1 MASTKENPPAEI
13 EIEKLVYGGDGL
25 ARLDGQVVLMPYVLP
40 GERVSFRPQKMK
52 AGLLKGTQ
60 VEILRPSPERITAR
74 CEYYTQCGGCHLQHT
89 GYPFQIAQKLSIL
102 RETLKRIAGLE
113 YTEEIPAIT
122 GEPWAYRNRVQLHFK
137 AGTCGFHR
145 AESHAIQGISHCDIS
160 APLLNEAIAKIQP
173 AVKKQEWPDF
183 LRSLELFTNGTEIQ
197 VNVLESNRPVAAR
210 FFTWLKT
217 MVPAVASGDIVYEAA
232 GERFRISGGSFFQTN
247 RFLVDALVN
256 EVMGDE
262 HGEEAVDLYAGVGL
276 FTLPM
281 AKRFQRVKA
290 VERGNTAFRDLEFN
304 AEAAKLTNVTAQRA
318 AAEEFLRELQTSP
331 TWMVADPPRAGLGKD
346 ATTELLRLK
355 PQRLTIV
362 SCDPATLARDLKVLL
377 GGGYKIGRVSLV
389 DLFPQTYHF
398 ETVVRLEIESSSS

>member
-1 MASTKENPPAEI
+1 MATTKENSPVEI

-40 GERVSFRPQKMK
+40 GERVAFRPQRMK

-60 VEILRPSPERITAR
+60 VQILRPSPERIKPR
-74 CEYYTQCGGCHLQHT
+74 CEYFTLCGGCHLQQA
-89 GYPFQIAQKLSIL
+89 GYAFQRAQKVSIL
-102 RETLKRIAGLE
+102 RETLRRIGGLE
-113 YTEEIPAIT
+113 YAEEIPVIS
-122 GEPWAYRNRVQLHFK
+122 GEPWAYRNRIQLHFK
-137 AGTCGFHR
+137 AGTCGFHK

-210 FFTWLKT
+210 FFTWLKE
-217 MVPAVASGDIVYEAA
+217 MVPAIAAGAIDYEAA

-256 EVMGDE
+256 EVLGDE
-262 HGEEAVDLYAGVGL
+262 SGEEAVDLYAGVGL
-276 FTLPM
+276 FTLPI

-290 VERGNTAFRDLEFN
+290 VERGATAYRDLEFN
-304 AEAAKLTNVTAQRA
+304 AEAAKLTNITAQKA
-318 AAEEFLRELQTSP
+318 AAEDFLRELQTAP
-331 TWMVADPPRAGLGKD
+331 TWMIADPPRAGLGKD
-346 ATTELLRLK
+346 ATTEILRLK
-355 PQRLTIV
+355 PERLTLV
-362 SCDPATLARDLKVLL
+362 SCDPATLARDLKALL
-377 GGGYKIGRVSLV
+377 EGGYAISRMSLV

-398 ETVVRLEIESSSS
+398 ETVVRLKSEILAK

>member
-1 MASTKENPPAEI
+1 MASTKDNSPAEI
-13 EIEKLVYGGDGL
+13 VIEKLVYGGDGL
-25 ARLDGQVVLMPYVLP
+25 ARLDGQVVLIPYVLP
-40 GERVSFRPQKMK
+40 GERISFRPQRMK

-60 VEILRPSPERITAR
+60 VEILNASEERIKPR
-74 CEYYTQCGGCHLQHT
+74 CEYFTSCGGCHLQHT
-89 GYPFQIAQKLSIL
+89 GYEFQLAQKLSIL
-102 RETLKRIAGLE
+102 RETLRRIAGLT
-113 YTEEIPAIT
+113 YSEEIPVIS

-137 AGTCGFHR
+137 AGTCGFHK

-210 FFTWLKT
+210 FFTWLKELL
-217 MVPAVASGDIVYEAA
+217 PAVAAGDIHYEAA

-256 EVMGDE
+256 EVLGE
-262 HGEEAVDLYAGVGL
+262 ERGEEAVDLYAGVGL

-281 AKRFQRVKA
+281 AKRFQRVQA
-290 VERGNTAFRDLEFN
+290 VERGATAFRDLEFN
-304 AEAAKLTNVTAQRA
+304 AEAAKLANVTAQRA
-318 AAEEFLRELQTSP
+318 AAEEFLRELQTAP
-331 TWMVADPPRAGLGKD
+331 AWMVADPPRAGLGKE
-346 ATTELLRLK
+346 ATAEVLRLRPK
-355 PQRLTIV
+355 RLTLV
-362 SCDPATLARDLKVLL
+362 SCDPATLARDLKSLL
-377 GGGYKIGRVSLV
+377 EGGYAISRISLV

-398 ETVVRLEIESSSS
+398 ETVVRLTIESSSS

>member
-60 VEILRPSPERITAR
+60 VEILQPSAERIKAR
-74 CEYYTQCGGCHLQHT
+74 CEYYTQCGGCHLQHAD
-89 GYPFQIAQKLSIL
+89 YPFQIAQKISIL
-102 RETLKRIAGLE
+102 RETLRRIAGLE
-113 YTEEIPAIT
+113 FTEEIPAVT

-137 AGTCGFHR
+137 AGTCGFHK

-210 FFTWLKT
+210 FFTWLKN
-217 MVPAVASGDIVYEAA
+217 MMPAIATGDIVYEAA
-232 GERFRISGGSFFQTN
+232 SERFRISGGSFFQTN

-262 HGEEAVDLYAGVGL
+262 RGEDAVDLYAGVGL

-281 AKRFQRVKA
+281 AKRFQRVQA
-290 VERGNTAFRDLEFN
+290 VERGATAFRDLEFN
-304 AEAAKLTNVTAQRA
+304 AETAKLTNVTAQRA
-318 AAEEFLRELQTSP
+318 AAEEFLRELQTAP
-331 TWMVADPPRAGLGKD
+331 AWMVADPPRAGLGKD

-377 GGGYKIGRVSLV
+377 GGGYTINRVSLV

-398 ETVVRLEIESSSS
+398 ETVVRLEIESRSS

>member
-1 MASTKENPPAEI
+1 MASTKENSPVEI

-40 GERVSFRPQKMK
+40 GERVAFRPQHMK

-60 VEILRPSPERITAR
+60 VEILRPSAERIKPR
-74 CEYYTQCGGCHLQHT
+74 CEYFMACGGCHLQHA
-89 GYPFQIAQKLSIL
+89 GYEFQIAQKLSIL
-102 RETLKRIAGLE
+102 RETLRRIAGLDYME
-113 YTEEIPAIT
+113 DIGAIS

-137 AGTCGFHR
+137 AGTCGFHK

-160 APLLNEAIAKIQP
+160 APLLNEAIGKIQP

-210 FFTWLKT
+210 FFTWLKDL
-217 MVPAVASGDIVYEAA
+217 MPAVAAGAIDYKAA
-232 GERFRISGGSFFQTN
+232 GQRFRISGGSFFQTN

-256 EVMGDE
+256 EVLGDE
-262 HGEEAVDLYAGVGL
+262 NGEEAVDLYAGVGL

-281 AKRFQRVKA
+281 AKRFARVHA
-290 VERGNTAFRDLEFN
+290 VERGATAFRDLEFN
-304 AEAAKLTNVTAQRA
+304 AETAKMGNVTAQRA
-318 AAEEFLRELQTSP
+318 PAEEFLREVRNAP
-331 TWMVADPPRAGLGKD
+331 AWMVADPPRAGLGKE
-346 ATTELLRLK
+346 ATAELLRLK

-362 SCDPATLARDLKVLL
+362 SCDPATLARDLKILL
-377 GGGYKIGRVSLV
+377 GGGGYAIARMSLV

-398 ETVVRLEIESSSS
+398 ETVVRLEIK

>member
-1 MASTKENPPAEI
+1 MASTKENPPVEI

-40 GERVSFRPQKMK
+40 GERVAFRPQKMK

-60 VEILRPSPERITAR
+60 VQILRPSAERIKAR
-74 CEYYTQCGGCHLQHT
+74 CEYYTSCGGCHLQHT
-89 GYPFQIAQKLSIL
+89 DYTYQVAQKLSIL

-113 YTEEIPAIT
+113 YTEEIAAIM

-137 AGTCGFHR
+137 AGTCGFHK
-145 AESHAIQGISHCDIS
+145 AESHAIQGITHCEIS
-160 APLLNEAIAKIQP
+160 APLLNEAIAKLMP

-183 LRSLELFTNGTEIQ
+183 LRSLELFTNGAEIQ

-210 FFTWLKT
+210 FFTWLKG
-217 MVPAVASGDIVYEAA
+217 MIPAIAAGAIDYEAA
-232 GERFRISGGSFFQTN
+232 GETFRISGGSFFQTN
-247 RFLVDALVN
+247 RFLVDGLVN
-256 EVMGDE
+256 EVIGDE

-281 AKRFQRVKA
+281 AKRFQRVQA
-290 VERGNTAFRDLEFN
+290 VERGATAFRDLEFN
-304 AEAAKLTNVTAQRA
+304 ADIAKLKYVTAERA
-318 AAEEFLRELQTSP
+318 GAEEFLRELETAP
-331 TWMVADPPRAGLGKD
+331 NWMVADPPRAGLGKEV
-346 ATTELLRLK
+346 TTELLRLK
-355 PQRLTIV
+355 PHRLTIV

-377 GGGYKIGRVSLV
+377 AGGYGIKRISLV

-398 ETVVRLEIESSSS
+398 ETVVRLTI

>member
-1 MASTKENPPAEI
+1 MAPIKENSPAEI

-25 ARLDGQVVLMPYVLP
+25 ARLDGQVVLLPYVLP
-40 GERVSFRPQKMK
+40 GERVSFRPLRKK

-60 VEILRPSPERITAR
+60 VEILKPSAERIKPR
-74 CEYYTQCGGCHLQHT
+74 CEYFMSCGGCHLQHA
-89 GYPFQIAQKLSIL
+89 GYEYQIAQKIGVL
-102 RETLKRIAGLE
+102 RETLRRLAGLDYAE
-113 YTEEIPAIT
+113 DIPAIS

-137 AGTCGFHR
+137 AGTCGFHK

-210 FFTWLKT
+210 FFTWLKEL
-217 MVPAVASGDIVYEAA
+217 MPAIAAGAIDYEAA
-232 GERFRISGGSFFQTN
+232 GHRFRISGGSFFQTN

-256 EVMGDE
+256 EVLGE
-262 HGEEAVDLYAGVGL
+262 ESGEEAIDLYAGVGL

-281 AKRFQRVKA
+281 AKRFQRVRA
-290 VERGNTAFRDLEFN
+290 VERGATAFRDLEFN
-304 AEAAKLTNVTAQRA
+304 AEAVKLTNVNAQRA
-318 AAEEFLRELQTSP
+318 PAEEFLRELQTAP
-331 TWMVADPPRAGLGKD
+331 GWVVADPPRAGLGKE
-346 ATTELLRLK
+346 ATAELLRLK
-355 PQRLTIV
+355 TQRLTIV

-377 GGGYKIGRVSLV
+377 AGGYAISRLSLV

-398 ETVVRLEIESSSS
+398 ETVVRLEIKS